1 MAATRF
7 KEDVGDQIE
16 DVDVEEDEHDDV
28 ADLEEVTVMIGH
40 VFHRTAIDLEVE
52 FKVLAE
58 MDIHRGWIQDEIECE
73 EEVGAVDEEVIV
85 EDKVEVIDLVIE
97 VDDFKV
103 VDKLET
109 VGVIVDEDK
118 VEDKSTIGHTNPFR
132 LHHQLALE
140 QFQLPTILNNGKLS
154 HFDLI

>member
-1 MAATRF
+1 MRHQDRRMAATHF

-58 MDIHRGWIQDEIECE
+58 MDIHRG
-73 EEVGAVDEEVIV
+73 
-85 EDKVEVIDLVIE
+85 
-97 VDDFKV
+97 
-103 VDKLET
+103 
-109 VGVIVDEDK
+109 
-118 VEDKSTIGHTNPFR
+118 
-132 LHHQLALE
+132 
-140 QFQLPTILNNGKLS
+140 
-154 HFDLI
+154 